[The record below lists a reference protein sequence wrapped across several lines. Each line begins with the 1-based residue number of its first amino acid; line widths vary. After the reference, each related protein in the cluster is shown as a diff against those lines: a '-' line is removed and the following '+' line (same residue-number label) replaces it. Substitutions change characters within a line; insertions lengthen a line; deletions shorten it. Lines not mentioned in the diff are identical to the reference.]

1 MNKIFIAVGD
11 PLKFRAIVRQF
22 IEGQAADFYQTWN
35 LKIKKKSLKPVL
47 AKAKLKSSY

>member
-22 IEGQAADFYQTWN
+22 IERQAADSYQIWN
-35 LKIKKKSLKPVL
+35 LKNLKKKMRLVSG
-47 AKAKLKSSY
+47 